1 MIHIRRQGGGE
12 RTIKRILG
20 LSWAASCYYVCLRVS
35 LSCTDRS
42 CRRVHGCGHRYPQ
55 PRPGLLSHISTVC
68 SADHIPLLPPLLLL
82 SRPALSFRW
91 LSAPNFFQHGPRLRR
106 LCTTP
111 VRNGYYPST
120 PHYNST
126 FDAFDP
132 PPLPSLVPISVRPQ
146 PSLSHNLDLC
156 LVDSPLPPTASLR
169 RCAMPPVPIHL
180 QTIQTNNLPRPCHT
194 TTAIARLAFRTEQC
208 FRALWLCLLR
218 SSALHTSIH
227 TILMPICSWFRS
239 LGVL

>member
-1 MIHIRRQGGGE
+1 MCVFVFRYLVPIGVVGGF
-12 RTIKRILG
+12 
-20 LSWAASCYYVCLRVS
+20 
-35 LSCTDRS
+35 TDADIVIPS
-42 CRRVHGCGHRYPQ
+42 
-55 PRPGLLSHISTVC
+55 PGPSLLSHISTVC

-132 PPLPSLVPISVRPQ
+132 PPLPSLILISVRPQ
-146 PSLSHNLDLC
+146 PS
-156 LVDSPLPPTASLR
+156 
-169 RCAMPPVPIHL
+169 
-180 QTIQTNNLPRPCHT
+180 
-194 TTAIARLAFRTEQC
+194 
-208 FRALWLCLLR
+208 
-218 SSALHTSIH
+218 
-227 TILMPICSWFRS
+227 
-239 LGVL
+239 